1 MRMHERR
8 MEDDMA
14 TYTRQDILDLIEEED
29 IEFIR
34 LQFTDIAGN
43 LKNMATTVDQIE
55 KILDGGCRFD
65 CAAVDG
71 FRGAGYEELFL
82 IPDLDTFV
90 IFPWRP
96 QNGKVARFICD
107 IVKPDGTPFAG
118 DSRYILKKV
127 LAEAKAM
134 GFSLD
139 VGIKNEFFLFDLD
152 ENGEP
157 TNHTSEK
164 GGYFDVGPADGGE
177 NTRRDMVLYLADM
190 GIEVESSYHLDEP
203 AQHALELSY
212 KDALTMADNIMT
224 TRLVTR
230 TVAKRHGVH
239 ATFMPKPRKHVQ
251 GSGAH
256 YTFSLRKDGQNLF
269 SDQEDSH
276 GISKQ
281 GYQFMAGM
289 LQHIANMTL
298 VNNPIVNSY
307 KRLIPGYLAPIAVG
321 WSFTN
326 SSPLIRLTSIGGDG
340 ARIVLR
346 SPDGAANPYLV
357 IASCLAAGLQGIK
370 DGSEPPASMEENVDE
385 NPQGNLPRTLHE
397 AVGLFAQ
404 DDFLKDVL
412 ESHISSHLIRA
423 KEEEWNEYCKQVTL
437 WEKEKYLGTI

>member
-1 MRMHERR
+1 
-8 MEDDMA
+8 MA
-14 TYTRQDILDLIEEED
+14 KYSRQDILDLIEEED

-43 LKNMATTVDQIE
+43 LKNMATTVDRID
-55 KILDGGCRFD
+55 KLLDGRCRFD

-71 FRGAGYEELFL
+71 FRGTGYEELFL
-82 IPDLDTFV
+82 VPDLDTFV

-118 DSRYILKKV
+118 SSRYILKKV
-127 LAEAKAM
+127 IAEAKEM
-134 GFSLD
+134 GYDLD
-139 VGIKNEFFLFDLD
+139 VGIKHEFFLFDLD

-157 TNHTSEK
+157 TNHSSER

-190 GIEVESSYHLDEP
+190 GIEVESSYHSDEA
-203 AQHALELSY
+203 AQHVLEIAY
-212 KDALTMADNIMT
+212 RDALTMADSIMT
-224 TRLVTR
+224 TRLVAR

-239 ATFMPKPRKHVQ
+239 ATFMPKPRKNVQ

-256 YTFSLRKDGQNLF
+256 YIFSLSRDGKNIF
-269 SDQEDSH
+269 SDETDEHGVSED
-276 GISKQ
+276 
-281 GYQFMAGM
+281 GYRFMAGM
-289 LQHIANMTL
+289 LKHIAAMSL

-307 KRLIPGYLAPIAVG
+307 KRLIPGYYAPVAVG

-357 IASCLAAGLQGIK
+357 IASCLAAGLQGIREGMQSPK
-370 DGSEPPASMEENVDE
+370 SMEENDGGSE
-385 NPQGNLPRTLHE
+385 QGNLPRTLRE
-397 AVGLFAQ
+397 AIQLFEK
-404 DDFLKDVL
+404 DDFLIDVL
-412 ESHISSHLIRA
+412 EPHISTHLIQT
-423 KEEEWNEYCKQVTL
+423 KEAEWNEYCKQVTL
-437 WEKEKYLGTI
+437 WEEEKYLGTI